1 MSTPPELDK
10 RKTVRYTRRIPVRFG
25 NEGKMIGGIALDIS
39 EGGLRLET
47 SESFPVNSLVTV
59 FVQFPGH
66 ALRLEGRIAW
76 VKQSEAQIG
85 IAFSANSLPL
95 KKSYEA
101 WLKEV
106 QELAVEEGVEQPAE
120 GPAAAAPPPPG
131 RPDGTPGSSAAQPA
145 PPSTAPNRPSP
156 PTGPVCKRIE
166 TASGQAYEVVI
177 EQIAESWYLTIH
189 QIPRQPGVDAPDLQ
203 KVFNNYDAA
212 NAALREF
219 IRGR

>member
-1 MSTPPELDK
+1 MRPPPEHDK

-39 EGGLRLET
+39 EGGLRVET
-47 SESFPVNSLVTV
+47 SDSFPPNSLVTV

-76 VKQSEAQIG
+76 VRKNEAQIG
-85 IAFSANSLPL
+85 ISLSSNSLPL
-95 KKSYEA
+95 KKSYDA
-101 WLKEV
+101 WLQEV
-106 QELAVEEGVEQPAE
+106 QDLAADDGPLPATAA
-120 GPAAAAPPPPG
+120 GGSTPAHGSGAKAAAPAGRSPQRTTDIPG
-131 RPDGTPGSSAAQPA
+131 RPPA
-145 PPSTAPNRPSP
+145 PTSP
-156 PTGPVCKRIE
+156 VRKRIE

-177 EQIAESWYLTIH
+177 EQIADSWYLTVH

-203 KVFNNYDAA
+203 KVFDDYPAA
-212 NAALREF
+212 NTALREF

>member
-1 MSTPPELDK
+1 MSKSPRVDQ
-10 RKTVRYTRRIPVRFG
+10 RKTVRFTRRIPVRFG
-25 NEGKMIGGIALDIS
+25 NEGRMIGGIALDIS
-39 EGGLRLET
+39 EGGLRVET
-47 SESFPVNSLVTV
+47 SDSFPPASLVTV

-76 VKQSEAQIG
+76 VKQAQIG
-85 IAFSANSLPL
+85 ISLSSNSLPL

-106 QELAVEEGVEQPAE
+106 QELSTEEAGEKTV
-120 GPAAAAPPPPG
+120 GRTGAAAPAAPHGESPG
-131 RPDGTPGSSAAQPA
+131 PRAPTPMRVATTPQGSPA
-145 PPSTAPNRPSP
+145 PSSP
-156 PTGPVCKRIE
+156 VRKRIE

-177 EQIAESWYLTIH
+177 ELIAESWYLTVH
-189 QIPRQPGVDAPDLQ
+189 QVPRQAGVDAPDLQ
-203 KVFNNYDAA
+203 RVFDNYPAA

>member
-1 MSTPPELDK
+1 
-10 RKTVRYTRRIPVRFG
+10 
-25 NEGKMIGGIALDIS
+25 MIGGIALDIS
-39 EGGLRLET
+39 EGGLRLEAN
-47 SESFPVNSLVTV
+47 ESFPPTSLVTV

-76 VKQSEAQIG
+76 VKPSEAQIG
-85 IAFSANSLPL
+85 ISLSSNSLPL

-106 QELAVEEGVEQPAE
+106 QELATEEGGEEVGEVIVEDP
-120 GPAAAAPPPPG
+120 GAATTPGPPG
-131 RPDGTPGSSAAQPA
+131 ESPEPPARTPRRISTLPQR
-145 PPSTAPNRPSP
+145 STAPSSP
-156 PTGPVCKRIE
+156 VRKRIE

-177 EQIAESWYLTIH
+177 ELIAESWYLTVH
-189 QIPRQPGVDAPDLQ
+189 QVPRQQGVDAPDLQ
-203 KVFNNYDAA
+203 KVFDNYPAA

>member
-1 MSTPPELDK
+1 MSKSPRVDQ

-25 NEGKMIGGIALDIS
+25 NEGRMIGGIALDIS
-39 EGGLRLET
+39 EGGLRVET
-47 SESFPVNSLVTV
+47 SESFPPASLVTV

-66 ALRLEGRIAW
+66 ALRLEGRVAW

-85 IAFSANSLPL
+85 ISLSSNSLPL

-106 QELAVEEGVEQPAE
+106 QELSAEEGGEATVDRGGAAMPPARATAA
-120 GPAAAAPPPPG
+120 PAAAPRSSG
-131 RPDGTPGSSAAQPA
+131 QVTGSS
-145 PPSTAPNRPSP
+145 TRPESP
-156 PTGPVCKRIE
+156 TSPVRKRIE

-177 EQIAESWYLTIH
+177 EEIADSWYLTVH
-189 QIPRQPGVDAPDLQ
+189 QIPRQEGVDAPDLQ
-203 KVFNNYDAA
+203 KVFDNYHSA
-212 NAALREF
+212 NTALREF

>member
-1 MSTPPELDK
+1 MSKPPRVDQ

-25 NEGKMIGGIALDIS
+25 NEGRMIGGIALDIS
-39 EGGLRLET
+39 EGGLRVET
-47 SESFPVNSLVTV
+47 SDSFPPASLVTV

-76 VKQSEAQIG
+76 VKEAQIG
-85 IAFSANSLPL
+85 ISLSSNSLPL

-106 QELAVEEGVEQPAE
+106 EELSAGEGGVETTVDRPGA
-120 GPAAAAPPPPG
+120 ATAAAPPGASPVP
-131 RPDGTPGSSAAQPA
+131 RAPSPVRAAAVPRHSPA
-145 PPSTAPNRPSP
+145 PSSP
-156 PTGPVCKRIE
+156 VRKRIE

-177 EQIAESWYLTIH
+177 ELIAESWYLTVH
-189 QIPRQPGVDAPDLQ
+189 QVPRQAGVDAPDLQ
-203 KVFNNYDAA
+203 KVFDNYPAA